1 MKFNIHTSS
10 EDQIPQQSQS
20 QLQQQQQQL
29 KGSTLTHIVR
39 PDLDRLDQMIG
50 KLQRCTTSANTTC
63 ISPIDNETM
72 NRQQQQLHSA
82 QRLLTSK
89 CRAPLPPPP
98 SISSSSNNNT
108 SKLGIS
114 SALPGTFISSLRQLF
129 SILDKTNSGYVPFD
143 LFKRYWTPSF
153 SFNNSSSTSD
163 ILHELEIESKPN
175 NYLITFDLLLN
186 VIERSLSSTKN
197 SSSSPPPPITTSD
210 SSLSSLSTPPIIIPK
225 ATRPPPPISF
235 PLNRSTSVVVTT
247 PTQKNIEQ
255 QIPVVYRSYNGTE
268 NNHYHSH
275 DNTSIPVRHRKKI
288 IIQKP
293 TRLNGNLYTENPSMS
308 MRRNTIHTNEIDF
321 SMIRAMKRFEI
332 ERDLLLQ
339 TCDTLERVKAYL
351 GDRLLEMKDKQ
362 RSYCLHLSTAETT
375 GIAPEP
381 IYNRDLIADLLKLA
395 NTVITEAN
403 YDSKKSSDRSSSSLS
418 SSSLNGTNNH
428 YQQQLKA
435 KDDRI
440 KQLETEKRV
449 LLKELVEMRH
459 QHRTVIPAKNS

>member
-1 MKFNIHTSS
+1 
-10 EDQIPQQSQS
+10 
-20 QLQQQQQQL
+20 
-29 KGSTLTHIVR
+29 
-39 PDLDRLDQMIG
+39 
-50 KLQRCTTSANTTC
+50 
-63 ISPIDNETM
+63 M
-72 NRQQQQLHSA
+72 NRQQQQPQHQLHSV
-82 QRLLTSK
+82 QRSFSSK
-89 CRAPLPPPP
+89 SRAPLPPPP
-98 SISSSSNNNT
+98 PPPSVLSSSNNNT

-114 SALPGTFISSLRQLF
+114 STLPGTFISSLRQLF
-129 SILDKTNSGYVPFD
+129 SILDKTKSGYVPFD

-153 SFNNSSSTSD
+153 SFDNSSSTSD

-175 NYLITFDLLLN
+175 NYLITFDLLLS
-186 VIERSLSSTKN
+186 VIEKSLSTTK
-197 SSSSPPPPITTSD
+197 SSPPPITTSD
-210 SSLSSLSTPPIIIPK
+210 SSLSSLSTPPILIPK
-225 ATRPPPPISF
+225 ATRPPPPVSF

-247 PTQKNIEQ
+247 PTPKNIEQ

-268 NNHYHSH
+268 SSHYHSH

-293 TRLNGNLYTENPSMS
+293 TKQHGNIYTENPSMS
-308 MRRNTIHTNEIDF
+308 MRRNTIHTNEVDF

-351 GDRLLEMKDKQ
+351 ADRLLEMKDKQ

-381 IYNRDLIADLLKLA
+381 IYNRDLVADLLKLA

-418 SSSLNGTNNH
+418 SSSLNGTNNQ

-435 KDDRI
+435 RDDRI